1 LRCLPSHPTGWE
13 SIEQASDD
21 PLQQADQLLGH
32 MVSVIT
38 NTWRSAGLSPA
49 SPILASVAAYVQDG
63 HPLPAPHH
71 GGYVQLRCITDNLQT
86 ELAQRV
92 GAELG
97 EAVDV
102 SLVHDGTAA
111 ATTYAGAS
119 NAAVITVGTA
129 LGVGFPPPADG
140 LMGLNANLAIRA
152 PSASSE

>member
-1 LRCLPSHPTGWE
+1 
-13 SIEQASDD
+13 
-21 PLQQADQLLGH
+21 
-32 MVSVIT
+32 
-38 NTWRSAGLSPA
+38 
-49 SPILASVAAYVQDG
+49 
-63 HPLPAPHH
+63 
-71 GGYVQLRCITDNLQT
+71 
-86 ELAQRV
+86 V

-97 EAVDV
+97 EAIDV

-152 PSASSE
+152 PSASLE